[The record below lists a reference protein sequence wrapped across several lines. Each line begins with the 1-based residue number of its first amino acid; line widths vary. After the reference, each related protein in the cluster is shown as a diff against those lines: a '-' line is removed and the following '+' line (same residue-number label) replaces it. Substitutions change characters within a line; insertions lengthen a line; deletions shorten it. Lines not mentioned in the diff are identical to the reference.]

1 MKNERYL
8 VFVMCEF
15 SKVLHAFKG
24 KIVLSKTR
32 YFESCLIMLDFFH
45 FHVEKHQS
53 HLQSTTLF
61 FDFIFSAKYVDTK
74 LKAGNKVCVIWCFF

>member
-24 KIVLSKTR
+24 KIVLVR
-32 YFESCLIMLDFFH
+32 QDI
-45 FHVEKHQS
+45 
-53 HLQSTTLF
+53 
-61 FDFIFSAKYVDTK
+61 
-74 LKAGNKVCVIWCFF
+74 LKAV

>member
-1 MKNERYL
+1 
-8 VFVMCEF
+8 
-15 SKVLHAFKG
+15 
-24 KIVLSKTR
+24 
-32 YFESCLIMLDFFH
+32 MLDFFH